1 MLIAGIILMAVGL
14 SPLLIYWICEHGNPL
29 KRPAKPRPEIVMLAD
44 LIKMDRDWVKDEYVW
59 FHPSG
64 VSLWIANKR
73 IGLSVRWRAKNNREY
88 HALADAGKWRLTPPE
103 YNLVVAAMGGE
114 GVKVADSEVAAVA
127 QRITEM
133 YGNDKQG

>member
-64 VSLWIANKR
+64 ISLWVANKR
-73 IGLSVRWRAKNNREY
+73 IGLSVRWGSKGRNEY
-88 HALADAGKWRLTPPE
+88 HALSDAGKWRLTPSE
-103 YNLVVAAMGGE
+103 YKLVVEAMGNGPT
-114 GVKVADSEVAAVA
+114 KVENSEVALVA
-127 QRITEM
+127 QRIAEM
-133 YGNDKQG
+133 YGNDK